1 MSLDLFTVQ
10 TFPNHEQQKDII
22 ENYFD
27 TQSLWIDIK
36 KYCKNNNIPENIVV
50 HGLDGFFE
58 EANQDFREKVR
69 RFNNSILY
77 LTVELLR
84 FANYYKLWQE
94 CKEKEYKQHLSIWY
108 RYEAR
113 CVCNEIF
120 MYEEKIKNLLRNLFS
135 LDCKKT
141 RRNVDLMNALTQLS
155 NINPYIQ
162 KFNHEATEYYN
173 FAAVQF
179 VTNIRNNEI
188 HNESPLDEYTDKVQ
202 LSPFSWCITNPHPVI
217 ENYKLYI
224 EIKNCLNALLK
235 LKISLQEVIDNFYI
249 K

>member
-1 MSLDLFTVQ
+1 MRVAKLKKIYDIYTLKKKYAIIDKTYESKELKMSLDLFTVQ

-69 RFNNSILY
+69 RFNNLY

-108 RYEAR
+108 RY
-113 CVCNEIF
+113 
-120 MYEEKIKNLLRNLFS
+120 
-135 LDCKKT
+135 
-141 RRNVDLMNALTQLS
+141 
-155 NINPYIQ
+155 
-162 KFNHEATEYYN
+162 
-173 FAAVQF
+173 
-179 VTNIRNNEI
+179 
-188 HNESPLDEYTDKVQ
+188 
-202 LSPFSWCITNPHPVI
+202 
-217 ENYKLYI
+217 
-224 EIKNCLNALLK
+224 
-235 LKISLQEVIDNFYI
+235 
-249 K
+249 